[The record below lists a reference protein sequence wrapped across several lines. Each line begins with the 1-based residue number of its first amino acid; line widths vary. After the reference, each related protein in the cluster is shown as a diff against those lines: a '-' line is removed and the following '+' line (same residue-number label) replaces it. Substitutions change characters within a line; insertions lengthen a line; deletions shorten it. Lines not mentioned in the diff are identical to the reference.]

1 MNLLRVSLNQIQRVQ
16 RYQYTTV
23 ITRKDGV
30 EYFLDKYGL
39 LCGDCGVRTEEISEY
54 FMVTDDLWE
63 SYANDTRY
71 LCVGCLETRIGRTL
85 NRWDFTD
92 CPLNEGNRESGS
104 ARLRERLLAV

>member
-1 MNLLRVSLNQIQRVQ
+1 VKRLSLDPGSLVRLRKHYV
-16 RYQYTTV
+16 
-23 ITRKDGV
+23 GV
-30 EYFLDKYGL
+30 RRFRDKYGL

-71 LCVGCLETRIGRTL
+71 LCVGCLEIRIGRTL

-92 CPLNEGNRESGS
+92 CPLNKDNREFGS